1 MKDDFEVVDSK
12 RMQDRTEVMCE
23 EIEQV
28 EGEVV
33 ETQNSS
39 AAYAGEQLA
48 VAVAGQMD
56 WIVGL
61 AESIMKLQ
69 EMKIQS
75 ETKVKLIE
83 EERKKIKTEAKAYVE
98 KMKAKNDGI
107 VKKAT
112 IIREMMNDYYK
123 TNNDSLSGDAFSR
136 IIIEVI
142 NKLEVTSD
150 E

>member
-33 ETQNSS
+33 ETRNSS

-56 WIVGL
+56 RIVGL

>member
-56 WIVGL
+56 RIVGL
-61 AESIMKLQ
+61 AESIVKLQ

-107 VKKAT
+107 VKKQ
-112 IIREMMNDYYK
+112 
-123 TNNDSLSGDAFSR
+123 L
-136 IIIEVI
+136 
-142 NKLEVTSD
+142 
-150 E
+150 

>member
-1 MKDDFEVVDSK
+1 V
-12 RMQDRTEVMCE
+12 
-23 EIEQV
+23 
-28 EGEVV
+28 
-33 ETQNSS
+33 
-39 AAYAGEQLA
+39 
-48 VAVAGQMD
+48 
-56 WIVGL
+56 
-61 AESIMKLQ
+61 KLQ